1 MSWRGTP
8 VNASTIDSN
17 DCRKADCP
25 WHRLAIAAFGRV
37 FAGELPTMAVDT
49 KLVVNRRDVHYESLS
64 DFLVD
69 AERQAAGDAHCL
81 GNWSLA
87 QIFDHLSRSLRVAVD
102 GTDARFPGPA
112 RLLLHLIRKRF
123 FSRPMKPGFH
133 VPEKLERVL
142 RPGDGLVT
150 ERSLQELR
158 AAVSRFETAAE
169 LTVHPAFGRLTREE
183 WLQLT
188 LRHAEL
194 HMSFVVPERAL
205 P

>member
-1 MSWRGTP
+1 M
-8 VNASTIDSN
+8 
-17 DCRKADCP
+17 
-25 WHRLAIAAFGRV
+25 AAFDRD
-37 FAGELPTMAVDT
+37 FARELPTMAVDT

-69 AERQAAGDAHCL
+69 AERQAAGGAHCL

-102 GTDARFPGPA
+102 GTDAQFPGPA
-112 RLLLHLIRKRF
+112 RFLLHLIRKRF

-133 VPEKLERVL
+133 VPEKLEKVL
-142 RPGDGLVT
+142 RPGDGLAT
-150 ERSLQELR
+150 ERSLQGLR

-169 LTVHPAFGRLTREE
+169 LTVHPAFGRLTRDE

-194 HMSFVVPERAL
+194 HMSFVVPERPL